1 MIKKLEDY
9 EVTIRYDTVYI
20 YVRSKAEEM
29 ASLVSARHRNKKLK
43 KTKNKNRLAQKKWS
57 GQKSAKAVREEQ
69 VKLRGGQDL

>member
-29 ASLVSARHRNKKLK
+29 ASLV
-43 KTKNKNRLAQKKWS
+43 
-57 GQKSAKAVREEQ
+57 
-69 VKLRGGQDL
+69 